1 MDIWIDF
8 FMANWPTISLEA
20 FGYLGTALVLTSMMM
35 TSVNKLRIVNMAGS
49 VVSMTYAAFCNTW
62 PVVFLN
68 LGLCIINAI
77 QLIRLHKHKTSFKV
91 LETDVNDSNVKYFLE
106 YYLDDIKVYF
116 PDFDSSACEN
126 MKTFVVYEGTEA
138 IGILV
143 GKQNGDEIEIALD
156 YVSTKYRDR
165 SVAKFLFG
173 HLKDYGIKSL
183 SAMPTGVKKH
193 NEYLSAMDFR
203 AEGER
208 MVKIL

>member
-8 FMANWPTISLEA
+8 FTANWPTISLEA

-49 VVSMTYAAFCNTW
+49 VVSMIYAALCNTW
-62 PVVFLN
+62 PVALLN
-68 LGLCIINAI
+68 LGLFTINAV
-77 QLIRLHKHKTSFKV
+77 QLSRLHKHKTSFKV
-91 LETDVNDSNVKYFLE
+91 VETNVNDSNVKYFLE
-106 YYLDDIKVYF
+106 YYLNDIKVYF

-126 MKTFVVYEGTEA
+126 MKTFVVYEGAEA

-143 GKQNGDEIEIALD
+143 GKQNGNEIDIVLD

-173 HLKDYGIKSL
+173 HLKDYGIENL
-183 SAMPTGVKKH
+183 SAMSTSVKKH
-193 NEYLSAMDFR
+193 NEYLLAMDFM